1 MPRKILRRPK
11 SSRANA
17 YHHLSFAYD
26 DSTQS
31 RNNSEDSSIANFTN
45 YPRIHSSN
53 SLSFN
58 SSLPQSFSDQQELS
72 SVINDAILPDIIPP
86 YTTSY
91 GAFEDLCQRMT
102 VSSANSRAVTM
113 TTSSLS
119 SPSSQISLP
128 SVVQPVS
135 EILRTPPL
143 AAISANDV
151 SNYNANGQGNSFTQP
166 FPQMLPPSLDY
177 FPRAPRLLN
186 AISDHPLYQYF
197 NTVTDLSQPTNSW
210 LQDNRML
217 LQTVITELENANH
230 NYMVFSF
237 SITRILS
244 AIIDRA
250 RHDQTFDNDFL
261 DSLQVSSEQ
270 FLQNAIAHYNA
281 NLASIHAFI
290 PTQQNHQ

>member
-197 NTVTDLSQPTNSW
+197 NTVTDLSQPTN
-210 LQDNRML
+210 
-217 LQTVITELENANH
+217 
-230 NYMVFSF
+230 
-237 SITRILS
+237 RILS